1 MYKTIARQA
10 LRAALMQ
17 VTSHSCMQEEARSR
31 HHGLSVWIGLV
42 STHMPPL
49 SVPQARVLVH
59 DVGQSWRGPDTAALV
74 CAASHPSCTRRLR
87 QPHPPV
93 AGRAMGTQG
102 SNGREQTCPAG
113 QIVSGFRATEQADFL
128 STLEF
133 ECSLANTL
141 RFQRLE
147 FGRKKITQGPNV
159 IRPACCHRQRSLPPS
174 QPPLQPGRGLAS
186 RPLAGPG
193 APPPGSHGVAPWGAL
208 PAALWH
214 NSG

>member
-1 MYKTIARQA
+1 
-10 LRAALMQ
+10 MQ

-42 STHMPPL
+42 STHMPSL

-87 QPHPPV
+87 RPHPPV

-133 ECSLANTL
+133 ECSPITGMTGLKDYSPMPVL
-141 RFQRLE
+141 FELPVG
-147 FGRKKITQGPNV
+147 GRRN
-159 IRPACCHRQRSLPPS
+159 PAMQCVDYGASAFSVAVTRS
-174 QPPLQPGRGLAS
+174 GG
-186 RPLAGPG
+186 GT
-193 APPPGSHGVAPWGAL
+193 
-208 PAALWH
+208 
-214 NSG
+214 